1 MPSTPGAISQ
11 NVTLIFVVRSIGP
24 CVRRS
29 GILKRLT
36 THAHVASERDHSV
49 VSNAASKLMKRNRIG
64 KGIEMNQQFQQTA
77 GNKTYEISLSG
88 YGLINSP
95 RLNKGT
101 AFTDHERDVFGLH
114 GLLPPHVGSLDEQ
127 IDRRIKAF
135 REQPN
140 AFHKYSFLRD
150 LQNTNETLFYALLLR
165 NIEEMLPVVYTPTVG
180 EGCQRFSEIWRKPR
194 GLFLSYPNKHRID
207 QILSHSRYDGVKC
220 IVVSDGERILGLGDQ
235 GAGGMGI
242 PIGKM
247 ALYTA
252 LGGIHPEHCL
262 PILLD
267 VGTDNED
274 RLKSPIYIG
283 WTHHRVRGEEY
294 DAFVDVFVNS
304 VKKRWPHVLLQW
316 EDFAGSNAARL
327 LARYKDQLCTF
338 NDDIQGTAAVATAT
352 LLSAINVTGVPLEQQ
367 KIAVFGFGTAGI
379 GITNLLEQFMHDKG
393 VSVEEARNH
402 FYAIDRYGLITE
414 KGKDVRPEQMPYARK
429 EEEVRGWRQPNGD
442 ITLQDVIRHAKPS
455 VLIGVSGQAGAFT
468 EGVVREMA
476 RNTVRPVIFPLSNP
490 TARSEA
496 TPQDLVDW
504 TEGRALIGTGS
515 PFEPVTIWGKKVRI
529 DQTNNSYIFP
539 GLALG
544 IVASRAKRVTDAMV
558 VAAAKELAR
567 LVPTQKDKKAN
578 LLPSLSDSRQLSRS
592 IAQAVGRQAIQDGQA
607 QVAGEDSLN
616 RELQANIWE
625 PVYAPYERKTGTP

>member
-1 MPSTPGAISQ
+1 
-11 NVTLIFVVRSIGP
+11 
-24 CVRRS
+24 
-29 GILKRLT
+29 
-36 THAHVASERDHSV
+36 
-49 VSNAASKLMKRNRIG
+49 
-64 KGIEMNQQFQQTA
+64 MNEQLQQTS
-77 GNKTYEISLSG
+77 NKTYQISLSG

-316 EDFAGSNAARL
+316 EDFSGSNAARL

-338 NDDIQGTAAVATAT
+338 NDDIQGTAAVAAAT

-393 VSVEEARNH
+393 LSVEEARNH

-429 EEEVRGWRQPNGD
+429 EEEVRGWRQPNGE
-442 ITLQDVIRHAKPS
+442 INLLDVIRHAKPS

-515 PFEPVTIWGKKVRI
+515 PFEPVSIWGRKVRI

-544 IVASRAKRVTDAMV
+544 IVASRAKRVTDTMV
-558 VAAAKELAR
+558 MAAAKELAR

-578 LLPSLSDSRQLSRS
+578 LLPSLSESRQLSLS
-592 IAQAVGRQAIQDGQA
+592 IAQAVGRQTIQDGQA

-625 PVYAPYERKTGTP
+625 PVYVPYERKAGTP